1 MHALLR
7 PVALMLLGS
16 IGSSAQQQRNLPHV
30 QIDAMYAEPIDPVSL
45 LCKRTWTL
53 DRAVIPSSPPT
64 KSGSSDAAV
73 PGGTSDILFLP
84 NGTCR
89 FQSGEVGTWTCRAYP
104 NGRTAVGLH
113 IDPPPAA
120 PTKKSRNQGVEV
132 GPRSSGNPLEVE
144 NARRK
149 MAQAKR
155 AAEADPK
162 KRRLE
167 EAEGMVELEI
177 EVMEGARRR
186 RRRSVDT
193 VEDGEEEE
201 KMRPV
206 VVYNIPLG
214 RGFLNPTVAR
224 FGRGT
229 IHWLPRPDALK
240 SAAIGECRVG
250 IRQGLLPRKVDRI
263 W

>member
-1 MHALLR
+1 
-7 PVALMLLGS
+7 
-16 IGSSAQQQRNLPHV
+16 
-30 QIDAMYAEPIDPVSL
+30 
-45 LCKRTWTL
+45 
-53 DRAVIPSSPPT
+53 
-64 KSGSSDAAV
+64 
-73 PGGTSDILFLP
+73 
-84 NGTCR
+84 
-89 FQSGEVGTWTCRAYP
+89 
-104 NGRTAVGLH
+104 
-113 IDPPPAA
+113 
-120 PTKKSRNQGVEV
+120 
-132 GPRSSGNPLEVE
+132 
-144 NARRK
+144 

-214 RGFLNPTVAR
+214 RGFLNV
-224 FGRGT
+224 GHNT
-229 IHWLPRPDALK
+229 ISWK
-240 SAAIGECRVG
+240 RVG
-250 IRQGLLPRKVDRI
+250 VCVVFVFDLVFSLYRI
-263 W
+263 TLFKSLSLIAF